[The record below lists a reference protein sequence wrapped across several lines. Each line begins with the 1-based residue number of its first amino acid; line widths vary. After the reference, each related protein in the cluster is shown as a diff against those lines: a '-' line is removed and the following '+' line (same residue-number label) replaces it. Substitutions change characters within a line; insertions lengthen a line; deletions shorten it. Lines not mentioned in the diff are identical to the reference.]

1 MGALY
6 GLNTLLCQRVLA
18 AMGPGD
24 GLKQVAIRVGK
35 IDTAAAEVMIDSPG
49 QGAGRIG
56 PVIQPAC
63 AKSVKQCI
71 EFAF

>member
-1 MGALY
+1 MRILI
-6 GLNTLLCQRVLA
+6 GLNTPLCQRILA
-18 AMGPGD
+18 AIGPGD
-24 GLKQVAIRVGK
+24 GLKQVAVRVGK
-35 IDTAAAEVMIDSPG
+35 IDTAPPEVMIDSPG

-63 AKSVKQCI
+63 AKSVKYRI